1 MQPRKDDG
9 RSRKTT
15 KATTRAPAAR
25 PKAAKTDKAKA
36 RSEKTKANVKAVSK
50 AVPKTVTKPSKAK
63 PTEAKPSKAKPSKA
77 KPSKAPMKAAPKKA
91 AAKPA
96 PAKAKQ
102 TPGKIKGKS
111 IPSKVAK
118 AAPKSP
124 AKSTPAKTA
133 KVVVPKTQAKPV
145 SPAAKSSAKK
155 PEPPKLKP
163 EPMKLAPKKAEPAKK
178 AERVTKAEP
187 NKSAAI
193 KGKPPESKPL
203 KATKTVVVDEETRPV
218 EPSRTEPTR
227 SNSAFARPSPWS
239 APALPPVRADATK
252 PVAAPSEGDFAV
264 GETVVYPGRGVSDIV
279 AIETKD
285 IGGKLQPFYT
295 LRVHDTQQKVFVPVS
310 TAAQAGM
317 RRPISETEIREIFR
331 ILKVTDVPMDTQ
343 TWNRRFRGFL
353 EKLQTGNVFT
363 IAEVVRDLS
372 RVRLAKDV
380 LSFSERQMLE
390 KARGLIVKEIAIAR
404 SKPEEQIREQ
414 IDAIFT

>member
-1 MQPRKDDG
+1 MQPRKDEG

-25 PKAAKTDKAKA
+25 PKAPGGANTDKAKA
-36 RSEKTKANVKAVSK
+36 RSEKTKASVKVVPKAVPNRTVTKAQPTK
-50 AVPKTVTKPSKAK
+50 AVPKATPKATKKV
-63 PTEAKPSKAKPSKA
+63 
-77 KPSKAPMKAAPKKA
+77 
-91 AAKPA
+91 AKPA
-96 PAKAKQ
+96 SAKSKVQ
-102 TPGKIKGKS
+102 PVRGGFQGKVVSG
-111 IPSKVAK
+111 KVAK
-118 AAPKSP
+118 TAPKSS
-124 AKSTPAKTA
+124 AKATPAKTA
-133 KVVVPKTQAKPV
+133 KAPVPKTQAKPV
-145 SPAAKSSAKK
+145 STPKK
-155 PEPPKLKP
+155 LESQKLKP
-163 EPMKLAPKKAEPAKK
+163 ELTKPEPKKAEPLKN
-178 AERVTKAEP
+178 AES
-187 NKSAAI
+187 NKQVAP
-193 KGKPPESKPL
+193 KGKPPEAKPSKAP
-203 KATKTVVVDEETRPV
+203 KNAAVSDEETRPV
-218 EPSRTEPTR
+218 EPSRNEPTR

-295 LRVHDTQQKVFVPVS
+295 LRVHDTQQKVFVPVG

>member
-1 MQPRKDDG
+1 MQPRKDEA

-15 KATTRAPAAR
+15 KATTRAAAAR
-25 PKAAKTDKAKA
+25 LKAPGGAKTDSTKA
-36 RSEKTKANVKAVSK
+36 SSDKTKATVKS
-50 AVPKTVTKPSKAK
+50 VPKGKAAVKGKPATAKAK
-63 PTEAKPSKAKPSKA
+63 PAAVKAKPAAAKA
-77 KPSKAPMKAAPKKA
+77 KPA
-91 AAKPA
+91 AAKAKPA
-96 PAKAKQ
+96 AAKAKPAAAKAKSNAKVSPAKAA
-102 TPGKIKGKS
+102 
-111 IPSKVAK
+111 KVAK
-118 AAPKSP
+118 AEPKVLP
-124 AKSTPAKTA
+124 KTA
-133 KVVVPKTQAKPV
+133 KQNQKAPV
-145 SPAAKSSAKK
+145 SKVEANK
-155 PEPPKLKP
+155 PEPKKKKLELAKTEVTKAQVQSATARKP
-163 EPMKLAPKKAEPAKK
+163 EPAKK
-178 AERVTKAEP
+178 AEAEKP
-187 NKSAAI
+187 AAP
-193 KGKPPESKPL
+193 KGKPSEAKVV
-203 KATKTVVVDEETRPV
+203 KAPKGAVSDEETRPV

-252 PVAAPSEGDFAV
+252 PVPAAQDGDFAV

>member
-1 MQPRKDDG
+1 MQPRKDEG

-15 KATTRAPAAR
+15 KATTRAAAAR
-25 PKAAKTDKAKA
+25 SKAPVGAKTDKAKA
-36 RSEKTKANVKAVSK
+36 RSEKTKAPVK
-50 AVPKTVTKPSKAK
+50 AVPKPTGKATGKVAK
-63 PTEAKPSKAKPSKA
+63 PTTKGAKPVTTSKSKVKVKP
-77 KPSKAPMKAAPKKA
+77 

-96 PAKAKQ
+96 AK
-102 TPGKIKGKS
+102 P
-111 IPSKVAK
+111 V
-118 AAPKSP
+118 
-124 AKSTPAKTA
+124 PAKT
-133 KVVVPKTQAKPV
+133 V
-145 SPAAKSSAKK
+145 KS
-155 PEPPKLKP
+155 
-163 EPMKLAPKKAEPAKK
+163 KAEPK
-178 AERVTKAEP
+178 
-187 NKSAAI
+187 AAI
-193 KGKPPESKPL
+193 KGKPAAKVATKTAEPKKAKPEATKAAAKKPEPKVLVSPAAKNPPGKKAEPVKAVVSATGKKTEPEKQAAPKAKPPEAKPL
-203 KATKTVVVDEETRPV
+203 KAPKNVTSDEETRPV
-218 EPSRTEPTR
+218 EPSRNEPTR

-252 PVAAPSEGDFAV
+252 PVAAASEGDFAV

>member
-1 MQPRKDDG
+1 MQPRKDEG

-15 KATTRAPAAR
+15 KAATRAPAAR
-25 PKAAKTDKAKA
+25 PKAPGGAKTDKAKA
-36 RSEKTKANVKAVSK
+36 RSEKTNASVKVVSK
-50 AVPKTVTKPSKAK
+50 AVPKTAAKAK
-63 PTEAKPSKAKPSKA
+63 PPKA
-77 KPSKAPMKAAPKKA
+77 APMKAVPKA
-91 AAKPA
+91 AKKVAKPA
-96 PAKAKQ
+96 PAKSKVQ
-102 TPGKIKGKS
+102 SVLGKPKGKVV
-111 IPSKVAK
+111 PGKVAK
-118 AAPKSP
+118 TAPKSS
-124 AKSTPAKTA
+124 AKATPAKTA
-133 KVVVPKTQAKPV
+133 KAPVPKTPAKPV
-145 SPAAKSSAKK
+145 STPKK
-155 PEPPKLKP
+155 LEPQKLKP
-163 EPMKLAPKKAEPAKK
+163 EPTKPEPKKAEPVKK
-178 AERVTKAEP
+178 AES
-187 NKSAAI
+187 NKQVAP
-193 KGKPPESKPL
+193 KGKPPEAKPL
-203 KATKTVVVDEETRPV
+203 KAPKNAAPSDEETRPV
-218 EPSRTEPTR
+218 EPSRNEPTR